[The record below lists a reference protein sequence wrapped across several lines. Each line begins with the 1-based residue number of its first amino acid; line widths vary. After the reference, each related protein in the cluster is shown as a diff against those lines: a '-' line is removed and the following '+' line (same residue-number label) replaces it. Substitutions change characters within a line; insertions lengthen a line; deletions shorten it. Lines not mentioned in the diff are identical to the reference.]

1 MNISFLLL
9 GLTLLLVSVAAIFY
23 SISDFRSTSIK
34 RHQFF
39 KGIRLFS
46 VLYLMPV
53 FFIIIIVNFFN
64 LIREDFLTFEKAT
77 SPVLSIF
84 FALVNILFAYFF
96 VFKSS
101 MRGISLFRR
110 HNRDNMKYNVAII
123 KSRNGLLY
131 ILVMVIATLA
141 LTR

>member
-1 MNISFLLL
+1 
-9 GLTLLLVSVAAIFY
+9 
-23 SISDFRSTSIK
+23 
-34 RHQFF
+34 
-39 KGIRLFS
+39 
-46 VLYLMPV
+46 MPV